1 MRSVAHISD
10 LHFGREDPVIAE
22 ALLKDLHAFQPS
34 LVIVSGDL
42 TQRASKVQFEA
53 AAAFL
58 KRIHLPLFIV
68 PGNHD
73 IPLYNIL
80 RRVFTPLKHYKKY
93 ISPDVGPAFNDGKIA
108 VIGINTAR
116 SLAIKNGRISKKQIR
131 LLSESIS
138 TVEKSIFTIVVTHHP
153 LITPHARRMQKFV
166 IRSNMALD
174 ALDESGVDLLLS
186 GHKHKTYHGDIRDL
200 RPTTKCSMILAQAG
214 TAISE
219 RRRNEPNAYN
229 IIRIKKGTVQVI
241 VRAWNGT
248 GFETATDTTYERV
261 ENKWVPSA

>member
-1 MRSVAHISD
+1 MRSIAHISD

-22 ALLKDLHAFQPS
+22 ALLKDLRAFHPS

-42 TQRASKVQFEA
+42 TQRATKAQFEA
-53 AAAFL
+53 AATFL
-58 KRIHLPLFIV
+58 KRIPSPLFIV

-73 IPLYNIL
+73 IPLYNVL
-80 RRVFTPLKHYKKY
+80 RRIFAPLKHYRRY
-93 ISPDVGPAFNDGKIA
+93 ISPDVGPVFNDGKVA
-108 VIGINTAR
+108 VVGINTAR

-131 LLSESIS
+131 LLTESIS
-138 TVEKSIFTIVVTHHP
+138 TIEKSVFTVVVTHHP

-166 IRSNMALD
+166 IRSNMALN

-186 GHKHKTYHGDIRDL
+186 GHKHMTFHGGIQDL
-200 RPTTKCSMILAQAG
+200 RPVTKCSMILAQAG

-229 IIRIKKGTVQVI
+229 VIRVKKSRVDVI
-241 VRAWNGT
+241 VRAWKDGAFQT
-248 GFETATDTTYERV
+248 IAEKSYARV
-261 ENKWVPSA
+261 ENKWTPVA

>member
-1 MRSVAHISD
+1 MRSIAHISD
-10 LHFGREDPVIAE
+10 LHFGREDPEIAD
-22 ALLKDLHAFQPS
+22 ALLKDLQSFQPS

-42 TQRASKVQFEA
+42 TQRASKVQFQA
-53 AAAFL
+53 ASEYL
-58 KRIHLPLFIV
+58 KRIPFPLFIV

-73 IPLYNIL
+73 IPLYNVL
-80 RRVFTPLKHYKKY
+80 RRFFTPLKHYKRY
-93 ISPDVGPAFNDGKIA
+93 ISPDVGPAFNDGKVA
-108 VIGINTAR
+108 VVGINTAR
-116 SLAIKNGRISKKQIR
+116 SLAIKNGRISKKQIK

-138 TVEKSIFTIVVTHHP
+138 TIPKAVFTIVVTHHP

-186 GHKHKTYHGDIRDL
+186 GHKHKTYHGGIHDL

-229 IIRIKKGTVQVI
+229 IIKVKKGTAHI
-241 VRAWNGT
+241 VVRSYEDGSFKT
-248 GFETATDTTYERV
+248 VTEKTYQRV
-261 ENKWVPSA
+261 ENKWVPST